1 MRHATLARMR
11 WIPIALAALA
21 LGACHRDLD
30 VALTQQI
37 EAQRLAADM
46 RVQLHRSAEAV
57 QQAVMADTDEAS
69 ADFAR
74 EAREAADALESDR
87 RALDAVLAKIGSAP
101 EKQLA
106 QDFGA
111 ALAKLRELDGTLLPL
126 AVENT
131 NVKAQ
136 RLSFGPAR
144 EAADALR
151 DHLDRAAQSAPAR
164 DAVRAQLLATRA
176 QLAVREMQALHAP
189 HIAEAAD
196 DAMTALEQQM
206 ASSDS
211 AARASLAELSQ
222 LLGSAGATEV
232 AAAREQ
238 LERFASTQRE
248 LIALS
253 RQNSD
258 VRSLASALG
267 EKREVTA
274 ACDAALI
281 ALQSELAKRGFR
293 ATR

>member
-1 MRHATLARMR
+1 
-11 WIPIALAALA
+11 
-21 LGACHRDLD
+21 
-30 VALTQQI
+30 
-37 EAQRLAADM
+37 
-46 RVQLHRSAEAV
+46 
-57 QQAVMADTDEAS
+57 MADTDEAS

-87 RALDAVLAKIGSAP
+87 RALDAVLAEIGSAQ

-106 QDFGA
+106 QDSGA

-151 DHLDRAAQSAPAR
+151 DHLGRAAQSAPAR
-164 DAVRAQLLATRA
+164 DAVRAQLLATRV

-238 LERFASTQRE
+238 LDRFASTQRE

-267 EKREVTA
+267 EKRELTA
-274 ACDAALI
+274 TCDAALI
-281 ALQSELAKRGFR
+281 ALQEELAKHGLQ